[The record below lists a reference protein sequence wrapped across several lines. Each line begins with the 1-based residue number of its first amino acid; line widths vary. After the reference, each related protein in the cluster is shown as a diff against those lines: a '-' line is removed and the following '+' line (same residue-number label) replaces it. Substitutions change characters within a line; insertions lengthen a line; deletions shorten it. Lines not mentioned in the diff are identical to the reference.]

1 MKKRIVNF
9 TVLANCFRN
18 LPDLT
23 SVIDA
28 APMAE
33 EPTDEEVFVIESLLN
48 DEYEVFF
55 GELSVS
61 EPEERHN
68 DYPPVEDHYDEESYP

>member
-9 TVLANCFRN
+9 TVPANCFRN

-33 EPTDEEVFVIESLLN
+33 EPTD

>member
-1 MKKRIVNF
+1 
-9 TVLANCFRN
+9 
-18 LPDLT
+18 
-23 SVIDA
+23 
-28 APMAE
+28 MAE
-33 EPTDEEVFVIESLLN
+33 EPTD